1 MAAIYNSPSVIPTA
15 LGWERNYT
23 PDSQFQLEL
32 FSSEISHKEK
42 ILLSLKFDRPAAIET
57 LCAETGFDWET
68 VSVLLL
74 ELELE
79 GKITVKNNT
88 DYYLRR

>member
-1 MAAIYNSPSVIPTA
+1 M
-15 LGWERNYT
+15 
-23 PDSQFQLEL
+23 
-32 FSSEISHKEK
+32 SHKEK
-42 ILLSLKFDRPAAIET
+42 ILLSLKFDKPAVVEK

-68 VSVLLL
+68 VSILLL

-88 DYYLRR
+88 DYYLNR

>member
-1 MAAIYNSPSVIPTA
+1 V
-15 LGWERNYT
+15 
-23 PDSQFQLEL
+23 
-32 FSSEISHKEK
+32 EK
-42 ILLSLKFDRPAAIET
+42 

-79 GKITVKNNT
+79 GRITVKNNT
-88 DYYLRR
+88 DYYLKR